1 MKKIPIIIAI
11 VAGLTVL
18 IGIVASFDNTQISD
32 KQVTQPT
39 TERDATN
46 EMYANI
52 RGDEFDKAYLADMIA
67 HHQGALNMASYARTE
82 TTSGRIKALC
92 ESILASQ
99 TTEVQQMLA
108 WQKDWGYIDGADPH
122 AGHMMEAGGGMGDA
136 MAQMEA
142 RLYNLTGAAFD
153 KEFLA
158 QMVVH
163 HQQAVDMSRYAEANA
178 KHTELKDLAKAIIS
192 AQEKEI
198 ADMKRWQ
205 LDEGN

>member
-1 MKKIPIIIAI
+1 MKKIPIIIVI

-67 HHQGALNMASYARTE
+67 HHQGALNMASYARSE
-82 TTSGRIKALC
+82 TAREQIK
-92 ESILASQ
+92 ILSETILSSQ
-99 TTEVQQMLA
+99 TKEVQQMLD
-108 WQKDWGYIDGADPH
+108 WQKTWGYIDGTDPH
-122 AGHMMEAGGGMGDA
+122 AGHMMEAGDGMGAD
-136 MAQMEA
+136 MAEMEA
-142 RLYNLTGAAFD
+142 KLYNLNGPAFD
-153 KEFLA
+153 KEFLK
-158 QMVVH
+158 QMILH
-163 HQQAVDMSRYAEANA
+163 HQQAVDMSKYAETNA
-178 KHTELKDLAKAIIS
+178 KHQDLKDLAKSIIG

-198 ADMKRWQ
+198 TDMKRWQ
-205 LDEGN
+205 QEWGY